1 MSMYLK
7 SAAKVQVAMTEAE
20 QAARVKLAACYRI
33 FDYMGWTELIFNHI
47 SLRVPGPERLLLI
60 NPFGLHYREVT
71 ASNLVLINL
80 QGETV
85 RESAWAVNLAGFVI
99 HSAVH
104 AAQEEAHCVMHMHTT
119 AGVAVSCL
127 KAGLSPHNFYGYQ
140 LNGRVAYHDFE
151 GRTVDAGER
160 VRLVRNIG
168 NKRVVMLRNHGLL
181 TWGPSVEEAFFD
193 LYMLQRACEVQIAAA
208 AAGEL
213 HPIAASVLADGSR
226 LSPPAD
232 HRRKCEDVFAA
243 MQRLVDAR
251 DPSYRR

>member
-20 QAARVKLAACYRI
+20 QAARIKLAACYRI

-80 QGETV
+80 HGETV

-104 AAQEEAHCVMHMHTT
+104 GAQEEAHCVMHMHTT

-140 LNGRVAYHDFE
+140 LHGRVAYHDFE
-151 GRTVDAGER
+151 GRTVDEGER
-160 VRLVRNIG
+160 ARLVRNIG
-168 NKRVVMLRNHGLL
+168 DKRVVLLRNHGLL

-213 HPIAASVLADGSR
+213 NHIAAGVLADSSR

-243 MQRLVDAR
+243 MQRLVDAK
-251 DPSYRR
+251 DASYRQ